1 MPQNDW
7 KMPFTRVLTTWQEN
21 SCRRKLQ
28 NTIPVYLP
36 WTCSESGGGEE
47 VERLVSDVGGEM
59 CTVFSTAVCVFF
71 FFSPSLAANHGS
83 AGGCP
88 YTGFNSSSGCKRN
101 SKGRILREI
110 TTVVRVIVWRAS
122 QKYV

>member
-1 MPQNDW
+1 M
-7 KMPFTRVLTTWQEN
+7 
-21 SCRRKLQ
+21 
-28 NTIPVYLP
+28 
-36 WTCSESGGGEE
+36 
-47 VERLVSDVGGEM
+47 ERLVSDVGGEM

>member
-1 MPQNDW
+1 MN
-7 KMPFTRVLTTWQEN
+7 L
-21 SCRRKLQ
+21 
-28 NTIPVYLP
+28 
-36 WTCSESGGGEE
+36 GGGEE

-88 YTGFNSSSGCKRN
+88 YKGFNSSSGCKRN
-101 SKGRILREI
+101 SKERQDLERNNYGCTGYCVEGISKICIIPMHMPVPLEFS
-110 TTVVRVIVWRAS
+110 V
-122 QKYV
+122 

>member
-1 MPQNDW
+1 MN
-7 KMPFTRVLTTWQEN
+7 R
-21 SCRRKLQ
+21 
-28 NTIPVYLP
+28 
-36 WTCSESGGGEE
+36 GEE

-83 AGGCP
+83 AGGWP

-101 SKGRILREI
+101 SKERQDLERI